1 MLFVRRIVLQQLR
14 QSRSSRLMH
23 GGTDNGFHRLQI
35 EPALVAAFLKNNA
48 QKTIYFAD
56 DRALDFFGRFF
67 SCGVASACST
77 GRKRQICVLTSTNC

>member
-1 MLFVRRIVLQQLR
+1 MH
-14 QSRSSRLMH
+14 SR
-23 GGTDNGFHRLQI
+23 TDNALDRFQI
-35 EPALVAAFLKNNA
+35 EPTLVAAFLKDNA

-67 SCGVASACST
+67 SCSVASACST